1 MAFTAKDVQTLRE
14 KTGVGMM
21 DCKKALTET
30 NGDMEKAI
38 DILREKG
45 LATAAKKAGRV
56 AAEGIVASYQDGKCA
71 TLVEINCEP
80 NFVAKVDS
88 FVKLGATVAKTV
100 AQQNPADVDALLKL
114 QAADSTKTVEEE
126 VQDVFMAVRENMKV
140 RRFARVE
147 GVASTYIH
155 GGGSVGVIVTFDADP
170 AIASNEEFQIMGK
183 DVAMQVAAMK
193 PEYLNPEA
201 VPAEV
206 IEHEKEIQVTQMKND
221 PKMAS
226 KPENV
231 LVKIVEG
238 KMGKY
243 YSEVC
248 LLNQEF
254 VKDSSMTV
262 AKYIDS
268 VAKKLGTEIKATG
281 FVCFKMGDGL
291 EKRDEN
297 FADEIASMIK

>member
-30 NGDMEKAI
+30 DGDMEKAI

-45 LATAAKKAGRV
+45 LASAAKKSGRV
-56 AAEGIVASYQDGKCA
+56 AAEGIVAAYQKGNVA
-71 TLVEINCEP
+71 ALAEINCET
-80 NFVAKVDS
+80 NFVAKVES
-88 FVKLGATVAKTV
+88 FVNLGNTVAKTV
-100 AQQNPADVDALLKL
+100 AEQNPADVDALLKMK
-114 QAADSTKTVEEE
+114 AADSTKTVEEE

-147 GVASTYIH
+147 GVTATYIH
-155 GGGSVGVIVTFDADP
+155 GGGSVGVLVSFDAD
-170 AIASNEEFQIMGK
+170 AALADNEEFQTMGK

-193 PEYLNPEA
+193 PEFLNPES

-206 IEHEKEIQVTQMKND
+206 LAHEKEIQITQMKND

-226 KPENV
+226 KPEAV
-231 LVKIVEG
+231 LAKIVEG

-248 LLNQEF
+248 LLKQEF

-262 AKYIDS
+262 EQYIAS
-268 VAKKLGTEIKATG
+268 VAKKLGKEIKATG
-281 FVCFKMGDGL
+281 FTRFAMGEGL
-291 EKRDEN
+291 EKREDN